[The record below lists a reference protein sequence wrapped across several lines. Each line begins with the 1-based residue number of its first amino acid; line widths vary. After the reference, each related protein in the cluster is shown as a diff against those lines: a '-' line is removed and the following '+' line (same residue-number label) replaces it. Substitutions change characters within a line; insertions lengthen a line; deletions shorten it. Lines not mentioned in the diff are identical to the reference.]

1 MKPRMTDAALAH
13 IRADLERTAETKGAA
28 GARIP
33 LTVKELGGL
42 LARLDAAEGAC
53 RALLEGGDTLT
64 ALGLWVDSKT
74 PYHEGRTA

>member
-1 MKPRMTDAALAH
+1 VLRLTDAALAH
-13 IRADLERTAETKGAA
+13 LRADLDRTATEQPKSG
-28 GARIP
+28 RIP
-33 LTVKELGGL
+33 LTVRELGGL

-74 PYHEGRTA
+74 PFNEGRTA